1 MRNLLLT
8 LTFVFAGLISL
19 GVGPVLAAE
28 GMSKQV
34 ALNQLRE
41 PIEKK
46 SPQTVRPQN
55 STRVAYCG
63 QCATDAD
70 CDAGYK
76 CVGPRVCRS
85 CEKTP

>member
-8 LTFVFAGLISL
+8 VTFVFAGLISL
-19 GVGPVLAAE
+19 GVGPALVAE

-34 ALNQLRE
+34 ALNEQRA

-46 SPQTVRPQN
+46 FPQTVRPQN
-55 STRVAYCG
+55 PTRVAYCG
-63 QCATDAD
+63 QCTEDAD

-76 CVGPRVCRS
+76 CVGPHTCRS